1 MSDTHLSAEEYR
13 RRMGL
18 DVAKATTV
26 DAPVNHPVAPQKRSK
41 YGAIKTEYN
50 GRIYDSKKEA
60 EYAARLDARVAAG
73 EIKAWIPQVSF
84 PLTAS
89 RYFADF
95 LVINTDR
102 TFELI
107 DIKGYDKESGKFRDT
122 SNSKLKRK
130 EMKKLY
136 NIDIIVL

>member
-26 DAPVNHPVAPQKRSK
+26 DAPVNHPIAPKKRSK
-41 YGAIKTEYN
+41 YGAVKTEYH

-73 EIKAWIPQVSF
+73 EIKTWIPQVSF

-89 RYFADF
+89 RYFVDF
-95 LVINTDR
+95 MVFNTAG

-107 DIKGYDKESGKFRDT
+107 DIKGYDKRSGRFRDT

-136 NIDIIVL
+136 NVDIIVL